1 MLVAKQKRKE
11 NIAEYILYLYQVEE
25 LIRAFQFDQDLI
37 DKRLVAAYQADEK
50 TLDEV
55 RNWYAN
61 LMLMMEKE
69 GIREKG
75 HLQFLINLIADLDD
89 FHARLLKDGSEKM
102 YIQQFQLVA
111 GLLAELHQKN
121 KNAQNDVQLAF
132 DTIYGF
138 LLLKMK
144 KAEVSSATEQAV
156 KSLSQWLGSLSKI
169 YKAFESGDFSF

>member
-1 MLVAKQKRKE
+1 MLVAKQKRKQ

-25 LIRAFQFDQDLI
+25 LIRAFQFDMELI
-37 DKRLVAAYQADEK
+37 DKRLVAAYQVDEN
-50 TLDEV
+50 TLTEIRD
-55 RNWYAN
+55 WYAN

-75 HLQFLINLIADLDD
+75 HLQFLANLIGDLNE
-89 FHARLLKDGSEKM
+89 FHLRLLKDGVEKL
-102 YIQQFQLVA
+102 YIQQYQLVA
-111 GLLAELHQKN
+111 GVLAELQQKN
-121 KNAQNDVQLAF
+121 KNAANDVQLAL

-169 YKAFESGDFSF
+169 YKDFEAGDFSF

>member
-25 LIRAFQFDQDLI
+25 LIRAFQFDMELI
-37 DKRLVAAYQADEK
+37 DKRLVAAYQVDEK
-50 TLDEV
+50 KLDEI
-55 RNWYAN
+55 RSWYSN

-75 HLQFLINLIADLDD
+75 HLQFLVNLIGDLNE

-111 GLLAELHQKN
+111 GLLVELHQKN
-121 KNAQNDVQLAF
+121 KNAANDVQLAL

-144 KAEVSSATEQAV
+144 KAEVSTATEQAV

-169 YKAFESGDFSF
+169 YKAFENGDFTF